1 MSAYRTA
8 LFDAFSESTLG
19 GSVAAIVADAGDL
32 DCERMQRIA
41 RELGAP
47 ATAFIIGIDDSRI
60 DVRFFSTLTEYP
72 KCGHGT
78 VGLLTWLVERGV
90 YVLDEDSTRS
100 VTLATPAGAA
110 PVEVRR
116 REDGRTEVML
126 TLDAV
131 DFEPSPL
138 GAAEIAPALGVETD
152 AFVPD
157 SPVEWTHSEFT
168 HVVARIRGLDS
179 MRAMAPDFGAIAA
192 QCRRIGADTSLS
204 SPPRPRTRPTPSTAA
219 SSVPQWELRKPPPP
233 ERPTAPSPPTCCAT
247 VSSDLP
253 PRANARCLRNRAT
266 KWAGPVSFARS
277 SAWSADGRPGF
288 GSGAWRP
295 RAWKARSTWT
305 ETRDGRR
312 PGGAFRDA

>member
-192 QCRRIGADTSLS
+192 QCRRIGADTLALFTTETEN
-204 SPPRPRTRPTPSTAA
+204 PANTIHCREFCPAVGTPEAPA
-219 SSVPQWELRKPPPP
+219 SGTTNRALASYLLRHRLIRPPP
-233 ERPTAPSPPTCCAT
+233 EGECTVFAEQGYEMGRPSLIRSQLRMERGRP
-247 VSSDLP
+247 
-253 PRANARCLRNRAT
+253 ARIRVGGVAT
-266 KWAGPVSFARS
+266 KSLE
-277 SAWSADGRPGF
+277 
-288 GSGAWRP
+288 GSLYV
-295 RAWKARSTWT
+295 
-305 ETRDGRR
+305 D
-312 PGGAFRDA
+312 